1 MRKYECF
8 TVVIITA
15 FLVLMFFSLS
25 CGKKDEEIFLHSQE
39 EFSESN
45 SKAEENMKEITEAS
59 EETLYVYIC
68 GAVLN
73 PGIYEMKPGNRIADV
88 LDKAGG
94 FTKEACKTYVNLAK
108 RVADEEKIFIPKMDE
123 ISDLSD
129 EIHYNENQGNKKI
142 NLNTADVK
150 ELKSLSGI
158 GDSKANAIIEYRE
171 THGKYNKIEDIMK
184 ISGIKEAM
192 FQKIKDRI
200 SVN

>member
-45 SKAEENMKEITEAS
+45 SKAEENMREITEAS